1 MQLWGDLWIFRHL
14 DKNTTI
20 AIVPCGP
27 GTTWLEARAPTPPW
41 AARAACSCASG
52 RRTAPCSSTWGGRGS
67 RSCGTPSPSS
77 PAPGWAGCTT
87 APPAPPCWKSVI
99 GQKILNNSELSC
111 PYKCSR
117 VYCCCRYILNDS
129 EFFFDR
135 SPRHFESILNL
146 YRTGQLHLMEGVC
159 VEAFSEELAYW
170 GLGRYTE

>member
-1 MQLWGDLWIFRHL
+1 M
-14 DKNTTI
+14 
-20 AIVPCGP
+20 
-27 GTTWLEARAPTPPW
+27 
-41 AARAACSCASG
+41 
-52 RRTAPCSSTWGGRGS
+52 
-67 RSCGTPSPSS
+67 
-77 PAPGWAGCTT
+77 T

-170 GLGRYTE
+170 GLGQEAYKGEIQCPVLPNQICFLTNHNKFHAANLQLLLLSSNQNTVVHRK